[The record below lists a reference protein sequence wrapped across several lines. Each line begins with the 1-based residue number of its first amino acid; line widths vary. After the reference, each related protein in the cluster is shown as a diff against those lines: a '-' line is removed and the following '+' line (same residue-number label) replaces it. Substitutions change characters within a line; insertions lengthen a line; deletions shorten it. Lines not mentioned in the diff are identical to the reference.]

1 MKGREEKREEERA
14 GNERLALL
22 RARGIMALVALLFL
36 FQAGLFIYNKFF
48 DGVSVAAAAESPA
61 AARRVAARGNGAS
74 AGKDFSAGKDSSAGN
89 GTSAATSQSAAK
101 DQFAAKGQSAA
112 KGKYS
117 ARRVPRL
124 VNLNRADSAELVALY
139 GVGAYT
145 AMRILNYRERLGSF
159 AYVEQL
165 LEVKGMDSARFA
177 AIEQDVVVREEE
189 IKRFSLD
196 TVSEAFMRRNPYI
209 GAYAAQGIVIM
220 RSLGVHIT
228 PMMLYKEKIL
238 SLERARK
245 LMFYCK

>member
-74 AGKDFSAGKDSSAGN
+74 AGKDSSAGY
-89 GTSAATSQSAAK
+89 GSSATTSQSAAK
-101 DQFAAKGQSAA
+101 VQSAAKGQSVA

>member
-48 DGVSVAAAAESPA
+48 DAVSVAAAAESPA
-61 AARRVAARGNGAS
+61 AARRVAARGNGV
-74 AGKDFSAGKDSSAGN
+74 SAGKDSSAGN
-89 GTSAATSQSAAK
+89 GASAATSQSAAK
-101 DQFAAKGQSAA
+101 VQSAAKGQSVA

>member
-74 AGKDFSAGKDSSAGN
+74 AGKDSSAGKESSAGN
-89 GTSAATSQSAAK
+89 GASAATSQSAAK
-101 DQFAAKGQSAA
+101 VQSAAKGQSVA

-145 AMRILNYRERLGSF
+145 AKRILNYRERLGSF

>member
-14 GNERLALL
+14 GIERLALL

-61 AARRVAARGNGAS
+61 AARRVAARGNGV
-74 AGKDFSAGKDSSAGN
+74 SAGKDSSAGN
-89 GTSAATSQSAAK
+89 GASAATSQSAAK
-101 DQFAAKGQSAA
+101 VQSAAKGQSVA

>member
-1 MKGREEKREEERA
+1 MRGRIMKGREEKREEERA

-61 AARRVAARGNGAS
+61 AARRVAARGNGV
-74 AGKDFSAGKDSSAGN
+74 SAGKDSSAGN
-89 GTSAATSQSAAK
+89 GASAATSQSAAK

>member
-74 AGKDFSAGKDSSAGN
+74 AGKDSSAGN
-89 GTSAATSQSAAK
+89 GASAATSQSAAK
-101 DQFAAKGQSAA
+101 VQSAAKGQSVA

>member
-48 DGVSVAAAAESPA
+48 DAVSVAAAAESPA
-61 AARRVAARGNGAS
+61 AARRVAARGNGV
-74 AGKDFSAGKDSSAGN
+74 SAGKDSSAGN
-89 GTSAATSQSAAK
+89 GASAATSQSAAK

-189 IKRFSLD
+189 IKCFSLD

>member
-14 GNERLALL
+14 GIERLALL

-48 DGVSVAAAAESPA
+48 DDVSVAAAAESPA
-61 AARRVAARGNGAS
+61 AARRVAARGNGV
-74 AGKDFSAGKDSSAGN
+74 SAGKDSSAGN
-89 GTSAATSQSAAK
+89 GASAATSQSAAK
-101 DQFAAKGQSAA
+101 VQSAAKGQSVA

>member
-74 AGKDFSAGKDSSAGN
+74 AGKDSSAEKDSSAGN
-89 GTSAATSQSAAK
+89 GASAATSQSAAK
-101 DQFAAKGQSAA
+101 VQSAAKGQSVA

>member
-1 MKGREEKREEERA
+1 MRGRIMKGREEKREEERA

-61 AARRVAARGNGAS
+61 AARRVAARGNGV
-74 AGKDFSAGKDSSAGN
+74 SAGKDSSAGN
-89 GTSAATSQSAAK
+89 GASAATSQSAAK
-101 DQFAAKGQSAA
+101 VQSAAKGQSVA

>member
-1 MKGREEKREEERA
+1 MRGRIMKGREEKREEERA

-61 AARRVAARGNGAS
+61 AARRVAARGNGV
-74 AGKDFSAGKDSSAGN
+74 SAGKDSSAGY
-89 GTSAATSQSAAK
+89 GASAATSQSAAK
-101 DQFAAKGQSAA
+101 DQSAAKGQSVA

>member
-1 MKGREEKREEERA
+1 MRGRIMKGREEKREEERA
-14 GNERLALL
+14 GIERLALL

-74 AGKDFSAGKDSSAGN
+74 AGKDSSAGN
-89 GTSAATSQSAAK
+89 GASAATSQSAAK
-101 DQFAAKGQSAA
+101 VQSAAKGQSVA

>member
-1 MKGREEKREEERA
+1 MRGRIMKGREEKREEERA

-74 AGKDFSAGKDSSAGN
+74 AGKDSSAGN
-89 GTSAATSQSAAK
+89 GASAATSQSAAK
-101 DQFAAKGQSAA
+101 GQSVAKGQSAA

>member
-1 MKGREEKREEERA
+1 MKGREEKKEEERA

-48 DGVSVAAAAESPA
+48 DAVSVAAAAESPA
-61 AARRVAARGNGAS
+61 AARRVAARGNGV
-74 AGKDFSAGKDSSAGN
+74 SAGKDSSAGN
-89 GTSAATSQSAAK
+89 GASAATSQYAAK
-101 DQFAAKGQSAA
+101 GQSAVKGQSAA

-145 AMRILNYRERLGSF
+145 AKRILNYRERLGSF

>member
-1 MKGREEKREEERA
+1 MKGREETREEERA

-48 DGVSVAAAAESPA
+48 DAVSVAAAAESPA

-74 AGKDFSAGKDSSAGN
+74 AGRDSSAGKDSSAGN
-89 GTSAATSQSAAK
+89 GASAATSQSAAK
-101 DQFAAKGQSAA
+101 VQSAAKGQSVA

-177 AIEQDVVVREEE
+177 AIEQDVVVMEEE

>member
-48 DGVSVAAAAESPA
+48 DAVSVAAAAESPA

-74 AGKDFSAGKDSSAGN
+74 AGKDSSAGN
-89 GTSAATSQSAAK
+89 GASAATSQSAAK
-101 DQFAAKGQSAA
+101 VQSAAKGQSVA

>member
-74 AGKDFSAGKDSSAGN
+74 AGKDFSAGKDSSADN
-89 GTSAATSQSAAK
+89 GASAATSQSAAK
-101 DQFAAKGQSAA
+101 VQSAAKGQSVA

-189 IKRFSLD
+189 IKCFSLD

>member
-48 DGVSVAAAAESPA
+48 DAVSVAAAAESPA

-74 AGKDFSAGKDSSAGN
+74 AGKDSSAGN
-89 GTSAATSQSAAK
+89 GASAATSQSAT
-101 DQFAAKGQSAA
+101 KGQSAA

-145 AMRILNYRERLGSF
+145 AKRILNYRERLGSF

>member
-74 AGKDFSAGKDSSAGN
+74 A
-89 GTSAATSQSAAK
+89 ATSQSAAK
-101 DQFAAKGQSAA
+101 VQSAAKGQSVA

>member
-1 MKGREEKREEERA
+1 MKGREEKKEEERA

-61 AARRVAARGNGAS
+61 AARRVAARGNGV
-74 AGKDFSAGKDSSAGN
+74 SAGKDSSAGY
-89 GTSAATSQSAAK
+89 GASAATSQSAAK
-101 DQFAAKGQSAA
+101 VQSAAQGQSVA

-124 VNLNRADSAELVALY
+124 GNLNRADSAELVALY

>member
-61 AARRVAARGNGAS
+61 AARRVAARGNGVS

-101 DQFAAKGQSAA
+101 DQSAAKVQSAA

>member
-14 GNERLALL
+14 GIERLALL

-74 AGKDFSAGKDSSAGN
+74 A
-89 GTSAATSQSAAK
+89 ATS
-101 DQFAAKGQSAA
+101 QSAA

>member
-1 MKGREEKREEERA
+1 MRGRIMKGREEKREEERA
-14 GNERLALL
+14 GIERLALL

-61 AARRVAARGNGAS
+61 AARRVAARGNGV
-74 AGKDFSAGKDSSAGN
+74 SAGKDSSAGY
-89 GTSAATSQSAAK
+89 GASAATSQSAAK
-101 DQFAAKGQSAA
+101 VQSAAKDQSAA

-124 VNLNRADSAELVALY
+124 INLNRADSAELVALY

>member
-61 AARRVAARGNGAS
+61 AARRVAARGNGV
-74 AGKDFSAGKDSSAGN
+74 SAGKDSSAGY
-89 GTSAATSQSAAK
+89 GASAATSQSAAK
-101 DQFAAKGQSAA
+101 GQSVA

>member
-61 AARRVAARGNGAS
+61 AARRVAARGNGV
-74 AGKDFSAGKDSSAGN
+74 SAGKDSSAGN
-89 GTSAATSQSAAK
+89 GASVATSQSAAK

>member
-1 MKGREEKREEERA
+1 MRGRIMKGREEKREEERA

-61 AARRVAARGNGAS
+61 AARRVAARGNGV
-74 AGKDFSAGKDSSAGN
+74 SAGKDSSAGY
-89 GTSAATSQSAAK
+89 GASAATSQSAAK

>member
-61 AARRVAARGNGAS
+61 AARRVAARGNGV
-74 AGKDFSAGKDSSAGN
+74 SAGKDSSAGN
-89 GTSAATSQSAAK
+89 GASAATSQSAAK
-101 DQFAAKGQSAA
+101 DQFAAKGQSVA

>member
-48 DGVSVAAAAESPA
+48 DAVSVAAAAESPA

-74 AGKDFSAGKDSSAGN
+74 AGKDSSAGY
-89 GTSAATSQSAAK
+89 GSSATTSQSAAK
-101 DQFAAKGQSAA
+101 VQSDAKGQSAA

>member
-1 MKGREEKREEERA
+1 MKGREEKKEEERA

-48 DGVSVAAAAESPA
+48 DAVSVAAAAESPA
-61 AARRVAARGNGAS
+61 AARRVAARGNGV
-74 AGKDFSAGKDSSAGN
+74 SAGKDSSAGY
-89 GTSAATSQSAAK
+89 GASAATSQSAAK

>member
-48 DGVSVAAAAESPA
+48 DGVSVATAAESPA

-74 AGKDFSAGKDSSAGN
+74 AGKDSSAGN
-89 GTSAATSQSAAK
+89 GASVATSQSAAK

-196 TVSEAFMRRNPYI
+196 TVSEVFMRRNPYI

>member
-61 AARRVAARGNGAS
+61 AARRVAARGNGV
-74 AGKDFSAGKDSSAGN
+74 SAGKDSSAGN
-89 GTSAATSQSAAK
+89 GASAATSQSAAK
-101 DQFAAKGQSAA
+101 VQSAA

>member
-1 MKGREEKREEERA
+1 MRGRIMKGREEKREEERA

-61 AARRVAARGNGAS
+61 AARRVAARGNGV
-74 AGKDFSAGKDSSAGN
+74 SAGKDSSAGN
-89 GTSAATSQSAAK
+89 GASVATSQSAAK
-101 DQFAAKGQSAA
+101 VQSTAKGQSAA

-145 AMRILNYRERLGSF
+145 AKRILNYRERLGSF

>member
-48 DGVSVAAAAESPA
+48 DGLSVAAAAESPA
-61 AARRVAARGNGAS
+61 AARRVAARGNGV
-74 AGKDFSAGKDSSAGN
+74 SAGKDSSAGY
-89 GTSAATSQSAAK
+89 GASAATSQSAAK
-101 DQFAAKGQSAA
+101 VQSAAKGQSVA

>member
-74 AGKDFSAGKDSSAGN
+74 AGKDSSAGN
-89 GTSAATSQSAAK
+89 GASAATSQSAAK
-101 DQFAAKGQSAA
+101 VQSAAKGQSVA

-145 AMRILNYRERLGSF
+145 AKRILNYRERLGSF

>member
-1 MKGREEKREEERA
+1 MRGRIMKGREEKREEERA

-48 DGVSVAAAAESPA
+48 DGVSVAAAAESSA
-61 AARRVAARGNGAS
+61 AARRVAERGNGA
-74 AGKDFSAGKDSSAGN
+74 SAGKDSSAGN
-89 GTSAATSQSAAK
+89 GASAATSQSAAK

-189 IKRFSLD
+189 IKCFSLD

>member
-48 DGVSVAAAAESPA
+48 DAVSVAAAAESPA
-61 AARRVAARGNGAS
+61 AARRVAARGNGV
-74 AGKDFSAGKDSSAGN
+74 SAGKDSSAGN
-89 GTSAATSQSAAK
+89 GASAATSQSAANG
-101 DQFAAKGQSAA
+101 QSAAKGQSVA

>member
-1 MKGREEKREEERA
+1 MKGREEKKEEERA

-61 AARRVAARGNGAS
+61 AARRVAARGNGV
-74 AGKDFSAGKDSSAGN
+74 SAGKDSSAGN
-89 GTSAATSQSAAK
+89 GASAATSQSAAK
-101 DQFAAKGQSAA
+101 VQSAAKGQSVA

-189 IKRFSLD
+189 IKCFSLD

>member
-48 DGVSVAAAAESPA
+48 DGLSVAAAAESPA

-74 AGKDFSAGKDSSAGN
+74 AGKDSSAGN
-89 GTSAATSQSAAK
+89 GASAATSQSAAK
-101 DQFAAKGQSAA
+101 VQSAAKGQSVA

>member
-74 AGKDFSAGKDSSAGN
+74 AGKDSSAGN
-89 GTSAATSQSAAK
+89 GASAATSQSAAK
-101 DQFAAKGQSAA
+101 VQSAAKGQSVA

-245 LMFYCK
+245 LMFYCE